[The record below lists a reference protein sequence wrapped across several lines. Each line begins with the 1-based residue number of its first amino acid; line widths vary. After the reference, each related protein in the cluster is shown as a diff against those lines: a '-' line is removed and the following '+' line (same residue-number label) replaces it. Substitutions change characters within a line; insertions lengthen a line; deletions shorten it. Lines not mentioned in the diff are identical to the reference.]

1 MQKIAQWL
9 VALCLCV
16 GALPAMA
23 QPFTCGG
30 KFLGSDVQAELAQA
44 IVEDGGRAVGVQRV
58 FTICQKG
65 VIQVVLDGNNDRS
78 TPSYKK
84 RWQQR
89 VVTLLQVPADK
100 VIVR

>member
-1 MQKIAQWL
+1 
-9 VALCLCV
+9 
-16 GALPAMA
+16 MA

-30 KFLGSDVQAELAQA
+30 HFLGSDAQAQLAQV
-44 IVEDGGRAVGVQRV
+44 IIEDGGRAVGVQRV

-65 VIQVVLDGNNDRS
+65 VVQIVLDGNQEMS

-89 VVTLLQVPADK
+89 AVTLLQVPAEK
-100 VIVR
+100 VVFR